1 PERPDPNEERAR
13 RVREAIKK
21 GVGTDDNLADAGDLP
36 PRPETPLGLPIS
48 VPKVG
53 PREPFVKD
61 DLAPPGEV
69 PASLPPAPTSAAPE
83 SSPVTIPDSRSYKGP
98 GIGNPPEPTPDPEVR
113 ANNLDARR
121 YAVQAG
127 IAEAEARLIKLS
139 REAQA
144 LALPATE
151 GDRTAQ
157 NELL

>member
-1 PERPDPNEERAR
+1 MEERPVTTETEERPDPNEERAR

-48 VPKVG
+48 VPKVR
-53 PREPFVKD
+53 PREPFPGS

-69 PASLPPAPTSAAPE
+69 PASLPPAPTSAAPAE
-83 SSPVTIPDSRSYKGP
+83 A
-98 GIGNPPEPTPDPEVR
+98 PT
-113 ANNLDARR
+113 ANNLDRR
-121 YAVQAG
+121 RFAVQAG

-157 NELL
+157 NELLRVERQQ